1 MVHQVK
7 VPIRL
12 PQLSVSWTGRKDFD
26 NVGAVVRPFAWA
38 AALDGKTQANVRQ
51 SLEDY
56 VEDHV

>member
-1 MVHQVK
+1 MAHKVK

-12 PQLSVSWTGRKDFD
+12 PQLSVSWTGREDFD

-38 AALDGKTQANVRQ
+38 AALDGKTQPNVWEP
-51 SLEDY
+51 LKNN